1 MRIQIKD
8 LFIGENS
15 IYNQLDEIK
24 TAILENPVLYK
35 EYVDGDGNINNVLL
49 DSLEPAWIR
58 EKDFDDIRKAPK
70 FIEVVNKDEDTGN
83 SINAMRMAWEQMLTD
98 DKHRDIQEFAK
109 RLIVYGF
116 VTSGDVN
123 KPGTL
128 FKYVPFSW
136 RYEGSKNDGMEKS
149 YTEYISDFIADKNEE
164 HANAKAADQG
174 RAI

>member
-49 DSLEPAWIR
+49 DSLEPSWIR
-58 EKDFDDIRKAPK
+58 EKDFDDIRNAPK

-83 SINAMRMAWEQMLTD
+83 SINAMRMAWE
-98 DKHRDIQEFAK
+98 
-109 RLIVYGF
+109 
-116 VTSGDVN
+116 
-123 KPGTL
+123 
-128 FKYVPFSW
+128 
-136 RYEGSKNDGMEKS
+136 
-149 YTEYISDFIADKNEE
+149 
-164 HANAKAADQG
+164 
-174 RAI
+174 